1 MATSTASSLGG
12 LAGSI
17 YGPVGSAIGTAAGG
31 MVGGTIASIPQLV
44 VSDAERENARRISEL
59 KRMQEMGTLGL
70 SEAEKQQLY
79 GAAQSQIQ
87 GQIRQAGQMARQAG
101 AAGMATG
108 AGSELLRQ
116 ANAAESS
123 AALAANVAQSVEA
136 QNLARKREL
145 QDELESRKQ
154 AASQMKTDRLS
165 AITKILTGGLGA
177 GTEALT
183 AEQTYQGKQVGAPEI
198 STASEAIKR
207 AIPGATDAEIQA
219 FLQDA
224 SKTPE
229 LLKYLTLFMG
239 NK

>member
-1 MATSTASSLGG
+1 MASSTASSLGG

-31 MVGGTIASIPQLV
+31 MVGGTIAAIPELV
-44 VSDAERENARRISEL
+44 VSDAEKENARRIAEL

-70 SEAEKQQLY
+70 TEREKQQLY
-79 GAAQSQIQ
+79 GAGQSQIQ
-87 GQIRQAGQMARQAG
+87 GQLKQASQTARLAG
-101 AAGMATG
+101 ASGMATG
-108 AGSELLRQ
+108 AGTELLRQ
-116 ANAAESS
+116 GQAAEQG
-123 AALAANVAQSVEA
+123 AALAANVAQSVGA
-136 QNLARKREL
+136 QDLARKREL
-145 QDELESRKQ
+145 QDELVSRQQ

-183 AEQTYQGKQVGAPEI
+183 AEQTYQGKGIGTPEI

-207 AIPGATDAEIQA
+207 AVPGATDAEAQA

-224 SKTPE
+224 AKNPE
-229 LLKYLTLFMG
+229 LFKYLTLFMG
-239 NK
+239 TK